1 MCKCGLFAV
10 EKQEM
15 LNVANELLFRVAF
28 SALWIVFFANV
39 VRAGYLAKWSG
50 GKAAHREAGHMRITA
65 LTFAFLYLAGAMLY
79 TLLPDWIAFLA
90 VALPGWFRL
99 SMVGVAALGLGF
111 ISWALWCLG
120 KNWAPSL
127 SGVRKDAFL
136 VSTGPYA
143 IIRHPIYLG
152 AFVFL
157 AALSLVAANLLILLP
172 AIALLALLYT
182 QIGGEEA
189 TLIEKFG
196 DEYREYM
203 KRTPRFI
210 PTFRHEEIE
219 KCPR

>member
-1 MCKCGLFAV
+1 M
-10 EKQEM
+10 
-15 LNVANELLFRVAF
+15 ANEFLFRAAF
-28 SALWIVFFANV
+28 SVLWIVFFANV
-39 VRAGYLAKWSG
+39 GRAGYSTKWSG
-50 GKAAHREAGHMRITA
+50 GKVAHRDAGHMRIA
-65 LTFAFLYLAGAMLY
+65 AMTFAFLYLAGALLY

-90 VALPGWFRL
+90 VALPAWFRL
-99 SMVGVAALGLGF
+99 LMVCLAALGLAF
-111 ISWALWCLG
+111 ISWALQRLG
-120 KNWAPSL
+120 RNWAPSM
-127 SGVRKDAFL
+127 SGVRKDSFL

-157 AALSLVAANLLILLP
+157 AALSLVTANLLILLP
-172 AIALLALLYT
+172 SIVLLALLYT

-210 PTFRHEEIE
+210 PRFRRERSTQTQESRE
-219 KCPR
+219 NSRTR